1 MRLLSVVIIVA
12 ATVGLTP
19 AHATRDYPPRVS
31 YIDGTA
37 SYEQAGTV
45 DWDEAT
51 VNLPLL
57 NGDRIYSQPDS
68 RVELDLGRANFLR
81 LGPETDLTV
90 SDVTGRELRLQL
102 HAGAVM
108 LRVNDSEPFRIFTPA
123 GAVVIKRKGL
133 YRINVDPAGRVDVI
147 VRKGRAEVETGSG
160 DRTVKDGEIL
170 RLDASGRRD
179 VVYGYYEDAFDQWS
193 DRRDARFYTSR
204 SAAYVGGV
212 YYPGVWD
219 LDYYGEWVYYPAYG
233 RVWVPA
239 VSVGWVPFR
248 FGRWAYFSFGWTW
261 ISHEPWGWLP
271 YHYGSWIYHHSRW
284 CWVPGYF
291 HTWSPAIVNFYWG
304 DGYVGWTPRYWG
316 GWGGTHNTII
326 INNNTTIINENHR
339 RGLTVIRNQDFGRTR
354 HVSNVVVDRPGRELT
369 ERMRV
374 GLPAELRDPAVIRTR
389 TAVARSEAN
398 PSGRRE
404 LASRGNSLTAGGSDR
419 TTVGRPATAT
429 PGSADR
435 GINRV
440 TVGRPESRGTAN
452 PSDQPSRVRT
462 PVERGQVTSG
472 RERTP
477 DTGSDTPSP
486 ARVERP
492 SPRTY
497 RTPAGDAPR
506 NLNRPP
512 ATTARPGGGD
522 TYRAPSNPPPR
533 ETPSRPSQT
542 RPEGRSGDR
551 PEMRSVEPAGPRS
564 VTPSGPRSVTP
575 AGPRSVEP
583 SAPRSVVPSGPR
595 AIEPSRSVE
604 PPRPRTTE
612 PSARSFEASPARST
626 FPRVIRSV
634 SPGPSAERSYRSP
647 AFSVRPAAPSVSR
660 PSPSFSRS
668 SPAVSRSA
676 PAAPRSAPAVR
687 SAPPAR
693 SAPSSGRPASSR
705 PDRH

>member
-1 MRLLSVVIIVA
+1 MISPYRHLLPVVVVVA
-12 ATVGLTP
+12 ALAGFTP
-19 AHATRDYPPRVS
+19 AFGSRDYPPRVS
-31 YIDGTA
+31 YIDGAA
-37 SYEQAGTV
+37 SVEQAGTV
-45 DWDEAT
+45 DWDEVT

-90 SDVTGRELRLQL
+90 SDVTSRELRLQL

-108 LRVNDSEPFRIFTPA
+108 LRINDSEPFRIFTPA
-123 GAVVIKRKGL
+123 GTVVIKRKGL

-160 DRTVKDGEIL
+160 ERTVKDGEIL
-170 RLDASGRRD
+170 RLDTSGLRE
-179 VVYGYYEDAFDQWS
+179 VVYGYYEDSFDQWS

-261 ISHEPWGWLP
+261 ISYEPWGWLP

-291 HTWSPAIVNFYWG
+291 HAWSPAIVTFYWG
-304 DGYVGWTPRYWG
+304 DGYIGWTPRYWG
-316 GWGGTHNTII
+316 GWGGSHNTII

-339 RGLTVIRNQDFGRTR
+339 RGLTVIRNEDFGRTR
-354 HVSNVVVDRPGRELT
+354 HVSNVVLDRPGRELAQ
-369 ERMRV
+369 RMRP
-374 GLPAELRDPAVIRTR
+374 GLPAELNDPAVIRTR
-389 TAVARSEAN
+389 TAVAR
-398 PSGRRE
+398 
-404 LASRGNSLTAGGSDR
+404 TD
-419 TTVGRPATAT
+419 AT
-429 PGSADR
+429 PGGRRDLAARGSSLTGGAAERTPAGRPGAEGARGTDR
-435 GINRV
+435 GVNRV
-440 TVGRPESRGTAN
+440 TVGRSDSRGTTSAVE
-452 PSDQPSRVRT
+452 PPARTRT
-462 PVERGQVTSG
+462 PIERGAVTSG
-472 RERTP
+472 RATVPNSGEGNRA
-477 DTGSDTPSP
+477 P

-492 SPRTY
+492 EPRTY

-506 NLNRPP
+506 NSGRPP
-512 ATTARPGGGD
+512 ATTVRPGGTG

-533 ETPSRPSQT
+533 QTPSRPPQS
-542 RPEGRSGDR
+542 RPEGNGPSGSR

-564 VTPSGPRSVTP
+564 VTPAAPRSIEPAVPRSVQPP
-575 AGPRSVEP
+575 APRSVEP
-583 SAPRSVVPSGPR
+583 SRPRPV
-595 AIEPSRSVE
+595 EPSRSSAAPAV
-604 PPRPRTTE
+604 RTRFAA
-612 PSARSFEASPARST
+612 PSPARAVSSAGFPERT
-626 FPRVIRSV
+626 FR
-634 SPGPSAERSYRSP
+634 
-647 AFSVRPAAPSVSR
+647 RPETSSRPLAPSVSR
-660 PSPSFSRS
+660 PAPSFSRS
-668 SPAVSRSA
+668 GPAVTRSVPTPSRSA
-676 PAAPRSAPAVR
+676 PAIR

-693 SAPSSGRPASSR
+693 SAPSSGRPAPSR